1 MRVLEGLKPERFFY
15 YFEEISKIPHGSYNT
30 DAISD
35 YCLKVGQSLG
45 LECWKDE
52 FNNVTIIKEAA
63 TGYEQAPA
71 LIIQGHLDMVNEKT
85 PDSDHDFEKDPLKLR
100 IEGDWIHATGTTLG
114 ADDGVAVAYVL
125 ALLEDKTIAHPRL
138 ECILTSDE
146 EAGMDGAFGYDA
158 SRLTGKRMLNLDSD
172 SEGIFLTSCAGGIRY
187 QLLLPLRRIESAG
200 SVVKLSLTGLMGGHS
215 GVEIDKY
222 RGNSNI
228 LMGYVLNR
236 LSESIMFGLI
246 SVEGGLKDNAIPRD
260 AFATLM
266 IDSEEF
272 EALKGRVAELEAELQ
287 KDFAGIEENICLSVS
302 EPKEQEVAFIHPDDQ
317 KKALFLLMQVPN
329 GVQAMSMNIP
339 GLVETSLNLGVVE
352 TTNEQLS
359 LAFALRSSVESR
371 KHALGAKLANLITFL
386 GGTYETVGDY
396 PGWAYCPNSELRE
409 MMAEVYRDMYGKE
422 PVIQAVHAG
431 LECGLFSEKI
441 PGLDIIS
448 TGPTALDIHTPDE
461 RMNISSAARFWEYLL
476 ELLRRM
482 K

>member
-35 YCLKVGQSLG
+35 YCLSVGQSLG

-52 FNNVTIIKEAA
+52 FNNVTIIKEA
-63 TGYEQAPA
+63 TEGYEQAPA

-85 PDSDHDFEKDPLKLR
+85 PDSPHDFEKDPLKLR

-114 ADDGVAVAYVL
+114 ADDGIAVAYAL
-125 ALLEDKTIAHPRL
+125 ALLEDKTISHPRL
-138 ECILTSDE
+138 ECIFTSDE

-200 SVVKLSLTGLMGGHS
+200 SVVKVSLTGLMGGHS

-236 LSESIMFGLI
+236 LSEKVMFGLI

-266 IDSEEF
+266 IDPEEF
-272 EALKGRVAELEAELQ
+272 GTLKEYLVELEAGLQ
-287 KDFAGIEENICLSVS
+287 KDFAGIEESISLTVS
-302 EPKEQEVAFIHPDDQ
+302 DPEEKEIAFIHPDDQ

-352 TTNEQLS
+352 TTDDQLS

-371 KHALGAKLANLITFL
+371 KKAMGAKLANLITFL

-409 MMAEVYRDMYGKE
+409 MMAQVYRDMYGKE
-422 PVIQAVHAG
+422 PVVQAVHAG

-441 PGLDIIS
+441 PGVDIIS

-461 RMNISSAARFWEYLL
+461 RMNIPSAARFWEYLL
-476 ELLRRM
+476 EVLRRM